1 MYICVCEGVTE
12 SQIRDAVHSG
22 AGTFEL
28 LKKELVPASDA
39 TLSLRSAPPVIGA
52 PVDVDARLHV
62 EMIRS
67 GHIRWRLDGTP
78 PKRGWIMMPEGES
91 R

>member
-28 LKKELVPASDA
+28 LKKELRISERCGTCECAAQCLLEEV
-39 TLSLRSAPPVIGA
+39 REEMGERRGRPPLALV
-52 PVDVDARLHV
+52 VSNR
-62 EMIRS
+62 
-67 GHIRWRLDGTP
+67 
-78 PKRGWIMMPEGES
+78 
-91 R
+91 